1 MIQPILGFFIAAAAL
16 LAPQQPASVSSS
28 KDARTQEIY
37 VSVLDSKYAPIT
49 GLTAVELTVKE
60 DGVSREVLKAGP
72 ATAPMQIVVIVD
84 DSQAATQAI
93 QPMREALTAFVEAL
107 QGKAEIGLVTVGER
121 PESLV
126 ASTTDAAALKKG
138 IGRIF
143 ARPGSGAYLLDGLV
157 DVSKGLERRKA
168 TRPVIVA
175 ISMEGVEYSNLQYQT
190 VLEQLEA
197 SGATLHVLAVGSPV
211 TSLADEMRNLGMA
224 IAEGTKRTG
233 GRRDQLLAVSSI
245 PDAMKRLGAELLNQY
260 VVTYSRPEA
269 LIPPERVQVSVNR
282 PGATVRARNR
292 AADK

>member
-37 VSVLDSKYAPIT
+37 VSVLDSKDAPIT
-49 GLTAVELTVKE
+49 GLTAGDFTVKE
-60 DGVSREVLKAGP
+60 DGVTREVLKAGP

-143 ARPGSGAYLLDGLV
+143 ARPGSGAYLLDALV

-168 TRPVIVA
+168 ARPVVVA
-175 ISMEGVEYSNLQYQT
+175 ISMEGVEYSNLQYET
-190 VLEQLEA
+190 VLKPLEA
-197 SGATLHVLAVGSPV
+197 SGATLHVLAVGSPA
-211 TSLADEMRNLGMA
+211 TSLADEMRNRGMA

-260 VVTYSRPEA
+260 VVSYSRPDA

-292 AADK
+292 AAGK

>member
-1 MIQPILGFFIAAAAL
+1 MTQPILGLFLAAAAL
-16 LAPQQPASVSSS
+16 LASQQPASVSSS
-28 KDARTQEIY
+28 RDARTQEIY
-37 VSVLDSKYAPIT
+37 VSVLDSKDAPIT
-49 GLTAVELTVKE
+49 GLTAADFAVKE
-60 DGVSREVLKAGP
+60 DGVTREVLKAGP

-93 QPMREALTAFVEAL
+93 QPMREALTGFVEAL

-168 TRPVIVA
+168 ARPVIVA

-190 VLEQLEA
+190 VLEQLDA
-197 SGATLHVLAVGSPV
+197 SGAALHVLAVGSPV
-211 TSLADEMRNLGMA
+211 TSLADELRNRGMA

-269 LIPPERVQVSVNR
+269 LISPERVQVSVNR

-292 AADK
+292 AAGK

>member
-292 AADK
+292 AAGK